1 MSGTSTD
8 DEGGM
13 LNRLLDPTS
22 VLSERASD
30 IYKQA
35 GFPGLLVFLGVAA
48 VGLIYT
54 PGVHLD
60 PLFGTVIACVSL
72 GMGATTYVVERLR
85 SLRLAQA
92 KAAIAENQA
101 RLVFEFLK
109 PVVEKWVAQP
119 NLDSAVVAK
128 LATDVVVPFMKQLQ
142 GMSDSKDGTSMAV
155 QQVPS

>member
-1 MSGTSTD
+1 
-8 DEGGM
+8 M

-22 VLSERASD
+22 VLAESAGD

-35 GFPGLLVFLGVAA
+35 GFPGLLVFLGAVA

-60 PLFGTVIACVSL
+60 PLFGTIIACVSF
-72 GMGATTYVVERLR
+72 GTGATTYIVERLH

-92 KAAIAENQA
+92 KAAVAENQA

-109 PVVEKWVAQP
+109 PIVEKWVAQP

-142 GMSDSKDGTSMAV
+142 EMSDSNDGVSVTV
-155 QQVPS
+155 QRVSR